1 MFFCIICLGLFL
13 PLLGFLL
20 ISSLSFYLN
29 RKTTA
34 FIACSTILFSF
45 LFFGIFL
52 LKGHYPTEEII
63 YRWIPVVGIDAH
75 FSLVLDTLSLLMSLI
90 ITGIGFIIHLYSIGY
105 MDHEEDY
112 SRYFACLNF
121 FIFSMLLLVLSADLI
136 LFFVGWEGV
145 GLASYLLIG
154 FWYQKNSAA
163 SAATKAFVVNRIG
176 DWGLL
181 IGILLILKTTGNS
194 NIEEILE
201 KAKIYFAIGAP
212 IISIITFLLFWGACG
227 KSAQFP
233 LHVWLPDAMEGPT
246 PVSALIHAATM
257 VTAGVY
263 LIVRLEGLFLLSP
276 MTMIIICT
284 IGALTSLFAA
294 LSAMGQTDL
303 KRVLAYSTMSQLGLM
318 FVSCGIGAF
327 YAAMFHLMTHAFIKA
342 LLFLSAGN
350 IIHMLNGVTQMN
362 EMGGLKKDLPKTNLL
377 FLIGVIAMAG
387 VPPFAAFFS
396 KELIIEE
403 EYLVHANLLFYGTW
417 IISILTG
424 YYLMRAYILTFY
436 GEKKYSK
443 PVFEAPN
450 IMWMPLIL
458 LALLSLFGGAIGV
471 SFNNI
476 SSLERFLDESDVIT
490 SLTHSQTTFH
500 FSIVTFLSAVAIGL
514 GLFLAIYLFRTQ
526 SNLIFHPPYI
536 LKKSFYID
544 KIYQYVVVSP
554 LKKISSFIVLYTEPF
569 FEKMM
574 GQTAN
579 GMQTIG
585 KKFQVM
591 QSGQIRSYGAWMA
604 IGTAFL
610 LLYLVI
616 H

>member
-1 MFFCIICLGLFL
+1 MGLFL

-181 IGILLILKTTGNS
+181 IGILLILKITGNS